1 MNREQFQSNLNIA
14 SFILGLMNYEENLT
28 QNDKSE
34 ILQNS
39 QNVSDKVIE
48 SIEQHLKIQDKNFK
62 YKIIYKSKTNIFL
75 FYQIN
80 IRMNH

>member
-1 MNREQFQSNLNIA
+1 MNKEQFEYNVALA
-14 SFILGLMNYEENLT
+14 SFILGIMNFQANLT

-48 SIEQHLKIQDKNFK
+48 KIEEHLAIQDERIDEILRLLKEKN
-62 YKIIYKSKTNIFL
+62 
-75 FYQIN
+75 
-80 IRMNH
+80 

>member
-1 MNREQFQSNLNIA
+1 MNQEQFEHNLNIA

-48 SIEQHLKIQDKNFK
+48 RIEQHLKIQDQ
-62 YKIIYKSKTNIFL
+62 KIDEILRLLKDIKPPL
-75 FYQIN
+75 P
-80 IRMNH
+80 

>member
-1 MNREQFQSNLNIA
+1 MDREQFQHNLNIA

-28 QNDKSE
+28 QNDKSQ

-48 SIEQHLKIQDKNFK
+48 RIEKHLENQDKKIDELINKVNELIK
-62 YKIIYKSKTNIFL
+62 YI
-75 FYQIN
+75 Q
-80 IRMNH
+80 

>member
-1 MNREQFQSNLNIA
+1 MDREQFQNNLNIA

-48 SIEQHLKIQDKNFK
+48 RIEQHLKIQDK
-62 YKIIYKSKTNIFL
+62 KIDEL
-75 FYQIN
+75 IN
-80 IRMNH
+80 KINELIEYIQ

>member
-1 MNREQFQSNLNIA
+1 MDREQFQHNLGIA

-48 SIEQHLKIQDKNFK
+48 SIERHLENQDK
-62 YKIIYKSKTNIFL
+62 KIDEIIQLLKDIVPPP
-75 FYQIN
+75 
-80 IRMNH
+80 

>member
-1 MNREQFQSNLNIA
+1 MDREQFQQNLNVA
-14 SFILGLMNYEENLT
+14 SFILGIMNYEENLT

-48 SIEQHLKIQDKNFK
+48 SIEQHLKIQDK
-62 YKIIYKSKTNIFL
+62 KIDEL
-75 FYQIN
+75 IN
-80 IRMNH
+80 KVNELIEYIQ

>member
-1 MNREQFQSNLNIA
+1 MNQEQFEHNLNIA
-14 SFILGLMNYEENLT
+14 SFILGIMNYEENLT

-48 SIEQHLKIQDKNFK
+48 RIEQHLKIQDK
-62 YKIIYKSKTNIFL
+62 KIDEILRLLKGIKPPPP
-75 FYQIN
+75 
-80 IRMNH
+80 

>member
-1 MNREQFQSNLNIA
+1 MDREQFQQNLNVA
-14 SFILGLMNYEENLT
+14 SFILGIMNYEENLT

-48 SIEQHLKIQDKNFK
+48 SIEQHLKIQDKKIDELITKVNELIK
-62 YKIIYKSKTNIFL
+62 YI
-75 FYQIN
+75 Q
-80 IRMNH
+80 

>member
-48 SIEQHLKIQDKNFK
+48 SIEQHLKIQDK
-62 YKIIYKSKTNIFL
+62 KIDEL
-75 FYQIN
+75 IN
-80 IRMNH
+80 KVNELIEYIQ

>member
-1 MNREQFQSNLNIA
+1 MDREQFQHNLNIA

-28 QNDKSE
+28 QNDKSQ

-48 SIEQHLKIQDKNFK
+48 KIEKHLENQDK
-62 YKIIYKSKTNIFL
+62 KIDEIIQLLKDIVPPP
-75 FYQIN
+75 
-80 IRMNH
+80 

>member
-1 MNREQFQSNLNIA
+1 MNQEQFEHNLNIA
-14 SFILGLMNYEENLT
+14 SFILGIMNYEENLT

-48 SIEQHLKIQDKNFK
+48 SIEQHLKIQDK
-62 YKIIYKSKTNIFL
+62 KIDEILRLLKDIKPPPP
-75 FYQIN
+75 
-80 IRMNH
+80 

>member
-1 MNREQFQSNLNIA
+1 MDREQFQQNLNVA

-48 SIEQHLKIQDKNFK
+48 SIEQHLKIQDK
-62 YKIIYKSKTNIFL
+62 KIDEL
-75 FYQIN
+75 IN
-80 IRMNH
+80 KVNELIEYIQ